1 MEALIILFLS
11 IVVLGIVSFILG
23 QRYKNKTE
31 ETPDEQPEQQE
42 ECCGQHII
50 CEKDSLLA
58 AISKKIEYYDD
69 EELDIFKQKKPD
81 TYNEQETE
89 QFREILYSLK
99 ETDVAGWLRSLQLR
113 DIALPE
119 SLKEEALM
127 IVRERR
133 LH

>member
-11 IVVLGIVSFILG
+11 IVILGIVSFILG
-23 QRYKNKTE
+23 QRYKRNIEKE
-31 ETPDEQPEQQE
+31 SDLPEQQE

-58 AISKKIEYYDD
+58 AVSKQIEYYDD
-69 EELDIFKQKKPD
+69 EELDIFKQKEPN

-119 SLKEEALM
+119 SLKDEALM
-127 IVRERR
+127 IVREHRF
-133 LH
+133 H